1 MPLIEGTDLD
11 ALVAREG
18 PLSPARAVAIV
29 GQVADALDAAHDADL
44 LHRDV
49 KPSNVLVV
57 GRRGRSDFAY
67 LIDFGIARAANGTR
81 ITTTGRELGTLA
93 YMAPERMGGDSDHRA
108 DIYALACL
116 LHTLLTGQPPF
127 VAPERCPELG
137 FYVNAHLNI
146 RHRAPPNSPRKCR
159 SRSTRSLRWV
169 WPSTRPIGPTARVR
183 SQVRPVPRW

>member
-1 MPLIEGTDLD
+1 M
-11 ALVAREG
+11 
-18 PLSPARAVAIV
+18 
-29 GQVADALDAAHDADL
+29 ADALDAAHDADL

-116 LHTLLTGQPPF
+116 LHDPVNRAAAVRGPG
-127 VAPERCPELG
+127 RC
-137 FYVNAHLNI
+137 
-146 RHRAPPNSPRKCR
+146 S
-159 SRSTRSLRWV
+159 
-169 WPSTRPIGPTARVR
+169 
-183 SQVRPVPRW
+183 